1 MAIHIN
7 LIAFGILYSPISRIT
22 GLLMNML
29 SRKNEYEADAFAS
42 TTYNT
47 TPLINA
53 LKKLSVSSLSNLT
66 PHPAFVFMNYSHPP
80 LLQRLN
86 AMEAFLKD

>member
-1 MAIHIN
+1 
-7 LIAFGILYSPISRIT
+7 
-22 GLLMNML
+22 MNML

-42 TTYNT
+42 TTYNAQ
-47 TPLINA
+47 PLIDA

-86 AMEAFLKD
+86 AMEAFLERLEKVYIDVALIAHKLCDSIFC